1 MSLFTKL
8 ALGAA
13 ALIVAAV
20 LFVVLRPDGDD
31 EEEAT
36 PTPATET
43 SATATE
49 ATTAEEATTQEATT
63 EETTTEESTTT
74 EPAGPPPPERIT
86 ARFQDG
92 EVVGGVTEAEVDLNR
107 QVVVIVRSDVEDE
120 VHVHGYDVFS
130 PVGPGQPTR
139 ITFRADVPGRFDIEL
154 EDRALPLIDLRVRP

>member
-1 MSLFTKL
+1 MTLFTKL

-13 ALIVAAV
+13 AVIVAVV

-43 SATATE
+43 VGATTE
-49 ATTAEEATTQEATT
+49 AATTDETTTQETTT

-74 EPAGPPPPERIT
+74 EPAGPPAPERIT

-92 EVVGGVTEAEVDLNR
+92 EVVGGVKEAEIDLNS
-107 QVVVIVRSDVEDE
+107 QVVVIVRSDVVDE